1 MLFLGAQGT
10 VLASPLG
17 PCVQAVLP
25 VSESSKGLPPKDRS
39 STDVLLVLDA
49 VLPRSSGKGPRTR
62 RPHLSPPARPC
73 WGSGRL
79 RTLLRLGFV
88 EGLDNSGLAGLSSLL
103 PSPGETRVWG
113 GCKPQLYLSGSCWNL
128 RDGPDSASCD
138 PPQASYL
145 SQINPEIE
153 GGVHIQN
160 CARESLCKAIR
171 GQTLVGC
178 FFTGSAASPCSPNPG
193 P

>member
-25 VSESSKGLPPKDRS
+25 LSESSKGLPPKDRS

-49 VLPRSSGKGPRTR
+49 VLPRSSVKVHGPDAPTSA
-62 RPHLSPPARPC
+62 HLLGPAG
-73 WGSGRL
+73 GSGRL
-79 RTLLRLGFV
+79 PTLLRLGFV

-103 PSPGETRVWG
+103 PSPGDTRVWG

-128 RDGPDSASCD
+128 RDGPDSASYD

-145 SQINPEIE
+145 SQINPEIK
-153 GGVHIQN
+153 GGVHIRN

>member
-17 PCVQAVLP
+17 PRVQAVLP

-39 STDVLLVLDA
+39 STDVLLVLHA
-49 VLPRSSGKGPRTR
+49 VLPRSSGKGPRAR
-62 RPHLSPPARPC
+62 RPHLSPPAQPC

-79 RTLLRLGFV
+79 QTLLRLGFV
-88 EGLDNSGLAGLSSLL
+88 EALDNSGLAGLSSLL

-113 GCKPQLYLSGSCWNL
+113 GCKPQLYLSGGCWNL
-128 RDGPDSASCD
+128 WDRPDSASCD

-153 GGVHIQN
+153 GGVHIRN
-160 CARESLCKAIR
+160 CARESLRKAIR

-178 FFTGSAASPCSPNPG
+178 FFTGSTASPCSPNPG